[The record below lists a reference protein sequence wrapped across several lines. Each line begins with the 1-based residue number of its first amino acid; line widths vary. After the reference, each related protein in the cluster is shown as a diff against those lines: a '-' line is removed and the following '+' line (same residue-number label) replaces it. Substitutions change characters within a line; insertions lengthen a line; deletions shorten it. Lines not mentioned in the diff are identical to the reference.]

1 MAILKIVNRRNGKR
15 KRSHLAGVIKYV
27 LKTEKTEEKL
37 IYGQNLEPER
47 AYQMMMET
55 KDLFNK
61 RKGMDY
67 FHFVLSYPPN
77 EKITPEQA
85 LEQAK
90 ELLERTKKFRGY
102 ETLVAVHRDKKHIHV
117 HFIVNSVNFVDGRK
131 FHLSRK
137 ELEALKQLQNQI
149 NIEKGFSAAPGKY
162 EDMNGEERTETVSN
176 NKNTYQLLKRAES
189 GEVKSYVQTCAI
201 SVLTQAA
208 RASSKEEFIQLM
220 DQDGF
225 ETIWDDNKKH
235 ITFIDKERAAAG
247 EQKCKI
253 RLSKLA
259 DYYAEFKNLNTKED
273 LINGFDENRR
283 VSAEA
288 RANIER
294 IRSGSG
300 IAADNNG
307 SEIED
312 IGPGIE
318 ELKSSTE
325 NQRTEFDNLR
335 QGQDNL
341 RAKGVDQ
348 SAAIGQLEHD
358 RKQREAAR
366 SEQGRTNNSTA
377 RSSEKDYGPS
387 R

>member
-102 ETLVAVHRDKKHIHV
+102 ETLVAVHRDKKHIYV

-225 ETIWDDNKKH
+225 ETIWDDKKKH

-358 RKQREAAR
+358 RKQREATR
-366 SEQGRTNNSTA
+366 SEQGRTNNTTT

>member
-27 LKTEKTEEKL
+27 LRTEKTEEKL

-208 RASSKEEFIQLM
+208 RASSKEEFIHLM

-366 SEQGRTNNSTA
+366 SEQGRTNNTTT

>member
-273 LINGFDENRR
+273 LIHGFDENCRI
-283 VSAEA
+283 SAET
-288 RANIER
+288 RGNSKSTR
-294 IRSGSG
+294 PDDFGLSDNDSGS
-300 IAADNNG
+300 ARTDKG
-307 SEIED
+307 SDIDELRRRTED
-312 IGPGIE
+312 
-318 ELKSSTE
+318 
-325 NQRTEFDNLR
+325 QRSEFDNLR

-341 RAKGVDQ
+341 RAKGADQ
-348 SAAIGQLEHD
+348 SAAIGQLDLD

-366 SEQGRTNNSTA
+366 SEQGHTVSG
-377 RSSEKDYGPS
+377 SVKKDQGIG

>member
-1 MAILKIVNRRNGKR
+1 MAIFKVVNKTNGKR

-27 LKTEKTEEKL
+27 MKTEKTEEKL
-37 IYGQNLEPER
+37 IYGQYLEPER

-55 KDLFNK
+55 KEFFNK
-61 RKGMDY
+61 KKGMDY
-67 FHFVLSYPPN
+67 FHFIMSYPPV
-77 EKITPEQA
+77 EKISPEQA

-90 ELLERTKKFRGY
+90 ELLERTKKFRGF

-117 HFIVNSVNFVDGRK
+117 HFIVNSVNFIDGRK

-137 ELEALKQLQNQI
+137 ELAALKKLQNEL

-162 EDMNGEERTETVSN
+162 EDMNGQERTETVSN
-176 NKNTYQLLKRAES
+176 NKNTYQLLKRAEC

-208 RASSKEEFIQLM
+208 RSTSKEEFIQFM

-235 ITFIDKERAAAG
+235 ITFIDKEKAAAG

-273 LINGFDENRR
+273 LIHGFNENCRI
-283 VSAEA
+283 SAET
-288 RANIER
+288 RADIER
-294 IRSGSG
+294 IRSSSG
-300 IAADNNG
+300 IETDNKESG
-307 SEIED
+307 IKD

-318 ELKSSTE
+318 ELKSRTDD
-325 NQRTEFDNLR
+325 QRTELDNIR

-341 RAKGVDQ
+341 RAKGSSQ

-366 SEQGRTNNSTA
+366 SEQGRTNDSIK

>member
-137 ELEALKQLQNQI
+137 ELEVLKQLQNQI

-208 RASSKEEFIQLM
+208 RASSKEEFIRLM

-273 LINGFDENRR
+273 LIHGFDENRR

-294 IRSGSG
+294 IRSESG
-300 IAADNNG
+300 LAADNIG

-325 NQRTEFDNLR
+325 NQRAELDNSRERQNNLR
-335 QGQDNL
+335 TASN
-341 RAKGVDQ
+341 DQ
-348 SAAIGQLEHD
+348 YAAIGQLEHD
-358 RKQREAAR
+358 RKQQEAAR
-366 SEQGRTNNSTA
+366 SEQGHRVSGPV
-377 RSSEKDYGPS
+377 RKDQGIG

>member
-208 RASSKEEFIQLM
+208 RASSKEEFIHLM

>member
-117 HFIVNSVNFVDGRK
+117 HLIVNSVNFVDGRK

-225 ETIWDDNKKH
+225 ETIWDDKKKH

-358 RKQREAAR
+358 RKQREATR
-366 SEQGRTNNSTA
+366 SEQGRTNNTTT

>member
-85 LEQAK
+85 FEQAK

-162 EDMNGEERTETVSN
+162 QDMNGEERTETVSN

-294 IRSGSG
+294 IKSGSG

-341 RAKGVDQ
+341 RAKGFDQ

>member
-15 KRSHLAGVIKYV
+15 KRSHLARVIKYV

-273 LINGFDENRR
+273 LIHGFDENRR

>member
-137 ELEALKQLQNQI
+137 ELEVLKQLQNQI

-225 ETIWDDNKKH
+225 ETIWDDKKKH

-358 RKQREAAR
+358 RKQREATR
-366 SEQGRTNNSTA
+366 SEQGRTNNTTT

>member
-220 DQDGF
+220 NQDGF

-325 NQRTEFDNLR
+325 NQRAEFDNLR

>member
-225 ETIWDDNKKH
+225 ETIWDDKKKH

-366 SEQGRTNNSTA
+366 SEQGRTNNTTT

>member
-366 SEQGRTNNSTA
+366 SEQGRTNNTTT

>member
-162 EDMNGEERTETVSN
+162 QDMNGEERTETVSN
-176 NKNTYQLLKRAES
+176 DKNTYQLLKRAES

-208 RASSKEEFIQLM
+208 RASSKEEFIHLM

-294 IRSGSG
+294 IKSGSG

-358 RKQREAAR
+358 RKQRETAR
-366 SEQGRTNNSTA
+366 SEQGRTNNTTA

>member
-294 IRSGSG
+294 IKSSSG

>member
-220 DQDGF
+220 NQDGF
-225 ETIWDDNKKH
+225 ETIWDDKKKH

-358 RKQREAAR
+358 RKQREATR
-366 SEQGRTNNSTA
+366 SEQGRTNNTTT

>member
-208 RASSKEEFIQLM
+208 RASSKEEFIHLM

-366 SEQGRTNNSTA
+366 SEQGRTNNTTT

>member
-220 DQDGF
+220 NQDGF

>member
-162 EDMNGEERTETVSN
+162 QDMNGEERTETVSN

-294 IRSGSG
+294 IKSGSG

>member
-208 RASSKEEFIQLM
+208 RASSKEEFIRLM

-273 LINGFDENRR
+273 LIHGFDENRR

-366 SEQGRTNNSTA
+366 SEQGRTNNTTT

>member
-162 EDMNGEERTETVSN
+162 QDMNGEERTETVSN
-176 NKNTYQLLKRAES
+176 DKNTYQLLKRAES

-273 LINGFDENRR
+273 LIHGFDENRR

-300 IAADNNG
+300 IATDNNG

-312 IGPGIE
+312 ISPGIE

-358 RKQREAAR
+358 RKQRETAR
-366 SEQGRTNNSTA
+366 SEQGRTNNPTT

>member
-220 DQDGF
+220 NQDGF

-325 NQRTEFDNLR
+325 NQRAEFDNLR

-341 RAKGVDQ
+341 RAKGVNQ

>member
-55 KDLFNK
+55 KDFFNK

-162 EDMNGEERTETVSN
+162 QDMNGEERTETVSN

-294 IRSGSG
+294 IKSGSG

>member
-162 EDMNGEERTETVSN
+162 QDMNGEERTETVSN
-176 NKNTYQLLKRAES
+176 DKNTYQLLKRAES

-294 IRSGSG
+294 IKSGSG

-358 RKQREAAR
+358 RKQRETAR
-366 SEQGRTNNSTA
+366 SEQGRTNNTTA

>member
-225 ETIWDDNKKH
+225 ETIWDDKKKH

-341 RAKGVDQ
+341 RAKGVEQ

-358 RKQREAAR
+358 RKQREATR
-366 SEQGRTNNSTA
+366 SEQGRTNNTTT

>member
-208 RASSKEEFIQLM
+208 KASSKEEFIQLM

-225 ETIWDDNKKH
+225 ETIWDDKKKH

-358 RKQREAAR
+358 RKQREATR
-366 SEQGRTNNSTA
+366 SEQGRTNNTTT

>member
-176 NKNTYQLLKRAES
+176 NKDTYQLLKRAES

-366 SEQGRTNNSTA
+366 SEQGRTNNTTT

>member
-67 FHFVLSYPPN
+67 FHFVLSYPSN

-225 ETIWDDNKKH
+225 ETIWDDKKKH

-358 RKQREAAR
+358 RKQREATR
-366 SEQGRTNNSTA
+366 SEQGRTNNTTT

>member
-366 SEQGRTNNSTA
+366 SEQGHRVSGPV
-377 RSSEKDYGPS
+377 RKDQGIG

>member
-225 ETIWDDNKKH
+225 ETIWDDKKKH

-358 RKQREAAR
+358 RKQREATR
-366 SEQGRTNNSTA
+366 SEQGRTNNTTT

>member
-208 RASSKEEFIQLM
+208 RASSKEEFIRLM

-358 RKQREAAR
+358 RKQRETTR
-366 SEQGRTNNSTA
+366 SEQGRTNNTTT

>member
-208 RASSKEEFIQLM
+208 RASSKEEFIHLM

-273 LINGFDENRR
+273 LIHGFDENRR

-294 IRSGSG
+294 IRSESG
-300 IAADNNG
+300 LAADNIG

-325 NQRTEFDNLR
+325 NQRAELDNSRERQNNLR
-335 QGQDNL
+335 TASN
-341 RAKGVDQ
+341 DQ
-348 SAAIGQLEHD
+348 YAAIGQLEHD
-358 RKQREAAR
+358 RKQQEAAR
-366 SEQGRTNNSTA
+366 SEQGHRVSGPV
-377 RSSEKDYGPS
+377 RKDQGIG

>member
-208 RASSKEEFIQLM
+208 RASSKEEFIRLM

-235 ITFIDKERAAAG
+235 ITFIDKERVAAG

-273 LINGFDENRR
+273 LIHGFDENRR

-335 QGQDNL
+335 QGQDNR

-366 SEQGRTNNSTA
+366 SEQGRTNNPTT
-377 RSSEKDYGPS
+377 RSSEKNYGPS

>member
-1 MAILKIVNRRNGKR
+1 MAILKIVNRRNGKS

-137 ELEALKQLQNQI
+137 ELEVLKQLQNQI

-225 ETIWDDNKKH
+225 ETIWDDKKKH

-358 RKQREAAR
+358 RKQREATR
-366 SEQGRTNNSTA
+366 SEQGRTNNTTT

>member
-162 EDMNGEERTETVSN
+162 EEMNGEERTETVSN

-225 ETIWDDNKKH
+225 ETIWDDKKKH

-358 RKQREAAR
+358 RKQREATR
-366 SEQGRTNNSTA
+366 SEQGRTNNTTT

>member
-208 RASSKEEFIQLM
+208 RASSKEEFFQLM

-225 ETIWDDNKKH
+225 ETIWDDKKKH

-358 RKQREAAR
+358 RKQREATR
-366 SEQGRTNNSTA
+366 SEQGRTNNTTT

>member
-294 IRSGSG
+294 IKSGSG

>member
-225 ETIWDDNKKH
+225 ETIGDDKKKH

-358 RKQREAAR
+358 RKQREATR
-366 SEQGRTNNSTA
+366 SEQGRTNNTTT

>member
-1 MAILKIVNRRNGKR
+1 MEK
-15 KRSHLAGVIKYV
+15 VIIKD
-27 LKTEKTEEKL
+27 
-37 IYGQNLEPER
+37 PE
-47 AYQMMMET
+47 
-55 KDLFNK
+55 
-61 RKGMDY
+61 
-67 FHFVLSYPPN
+67 
-77 EKITPEQA
+77 
-85 LEQAK
+85 
-90 ELLERTKKFRGY
+90 
-102 ETLVAVHRDKKHIHV
+102 
-117 HFIVNSVNFVDGRK
+117 
-131 FHLSRK
+131 

-225 ETIWDDNKKH
+225 ETIWDDKKKH

-358 RKQREAAR
+358 RKQREATR
-366 SEQGRTNNSTA
+366 SEQGRTNNTTT